1 MSDSNNKKKKH
12 QIAGLY
18 DLDETLG
25 EGHYA
30 VVKLARHVFTGEKVA
45 VKVIDKMKLDAATR
59 VQMFQEVQ
67 LMKLVQHPHVVRLYE
82 AIDTH
87 TKLYLVLE
95 YADGGDMY
103 DYIMKHEGGLGEE
116 MARKYFKQIV
126 TAIQYCHKLHVVHRD
141 LKPEN
146 VVFFEKLG
154 MVKLTDFGFSN
165 MFNPGQTLQ
174 TSCGSLA
181 YSAPEILLG
190 DAYDAPAV
198 GNKLRKNPRIR

>member
-1 MSDSNNKKKKH
+1 M
-12 QIAGLY
+12 
-18 DLDETLG
+18 
-25 EGHYA
+25 
-30 VVKLARHVFTGEKVA
+30 
-45 VKVIDKMKLDAATR
+45 
-59 VQMFQEVQ
+59 
-67 LMKLVQHPHVVRLYE
+67 
-82 AIDTH
+82 IDTQ

-95 YADGGDMY
+95 LGDGGDLY
-103 DYIMKHEGGLGEE
+103 DYIMKHEGGLEE
-116 MARKYFKQIV
+116 DRARKYFRQVILTSLFFSLYFQFSYQIV

-165 MFNPGQTLQ
+165 KFDPGQRLL

-198 GNKLRKNPRIR
+198 DIWSLGVILYMLVCGAAPFQEANDSETLTMIMDCNYIVPSHISR

>member
-1 MSDSNNKKKKH
+1 
-12 QIAGLY
+12 
-18 DLDETLG
+18 
-25 EGHYA
+25 
-30 VVKLARHVFTGEKVA
+30 
-45 VKVIDKMKLDAATR
+45 
-59 VQMFQEVQ
+59 
-67 LMKLVQHPHVVRLYE
+67 
-82 AIDTH
+82 
-87 TKLYLVLE
+87 
-95 YADGGDMY
+95 MY

-116 MARKYFKQIV
+116 TARKYFRQIV

-165 MFNPGQTLQ
+165 KFNPGQNLL

-198 GNKLRKNPRIR
+198 GESNLVEPQLCQFIRYSERVESAQFTTSNNCFRYLESGRYPLHACVWLRPVSRGQ

>member
-1 MSDSNNKKKKH
+1 M
-12 QIAGLY
+12 
-18 DLDETLG
+18 
-25 EGHYA
+25 
-30 VVKLARHVFTGEKVA
+30 R
-45 VKVIDKMKLDAATR
+45 
-59 VQMFQEVQ
+59 
-67 LMKLVQHPHVVRLYE
+67 
-82 AIDTH
+82 
-87 TKLYLVLE
+87 TKLE
-95 YADGGDMY
+95 N
-103 DYIMKHEGGLGEE
+103 ILGISEICFSFVSQIVCFS
-116 MARKYFKQIV
+116 RQIV

-165 MFNPGQTLQ
+165 KFNPGQRLL

-198 GNKLRKNPRIR
+198 GNVLS

>member
-1 MSDSNNKKKKH
+1 
-12 QIAGLY
+12 
-18 DLDETLG
+18 
-25 EGHYA
+25 
-30 VVKLARHVFTGEKVA
+30 
-45 VKVIDKMKLDAATR
+45 
-59 VQMFQEVQ
+59 
-67 LMKLVQHPHVVRLYE
+67 
-82 AIDTH
+82 
-87 TKLYLVLE
+87 
-95 YADGGDMY
+95 MY

-116 MARKYFKQIV
+116 TARKYFRQIV

-165 MFNPGQTLQ
+165 KFNPGQNLL

-198 GNKLRKNPRIR
+198 GESNLVQPQLCQFIRYSERVLSSQHPITVSDIWSLGVILYMLVCGSAPFQEANDSETLTMIMDCNYIVSI